1 MLILTRKHGETI
13 SIGDEI
19 TVTVMAVDDSQIRL
33 GISAPRDVP
42 VHRAEV
48 AERIRKE
55 RIPSSG

>member
-19 TVTVMAVDDSQIRL
+19 TVTVMAVDENQIRL
-33 GISAPRDVP
+33 GIDAPRDVP
-42 VHRAEV
+42 VHRAEI

-55 RIPSSG
+55 RMPSS